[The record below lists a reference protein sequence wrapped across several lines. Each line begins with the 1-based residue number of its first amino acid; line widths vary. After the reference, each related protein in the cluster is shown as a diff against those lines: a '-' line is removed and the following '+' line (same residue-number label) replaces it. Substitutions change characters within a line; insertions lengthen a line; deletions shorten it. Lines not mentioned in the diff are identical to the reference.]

1 MAGAAARTWVA
12 LLYSIVLAPKRRV
25 IMADLRE
32 LARELGYAA
41 PRTLLAS
48 GNLIFEAEAEDA
60 RGIEARLE
68 PAFAERFGRAIE
80 IIVRDGA
87 EWERLVDGNPFP
99 EAAERAPSRV
109 WARVMRAPVDA
120 GLLERLEPYRAA
132 EEKVAVVGGDLWVFL
147 PDGAAGSRLA
157 SAMTPART
165 GGAGTFRNWN
175 TLRKI
180 AAALDG

>member
-1 MAGAAARTWVA
+1 MRTWVA
-12 LLYSIVLAPKRRV
+12 LLHSIVLAPKRRV
-25 IMADLRE
+25 IMAELRE
-32 LARELGYAA
+32 LAQALGLVA

-48 GNLIFEAEAEDA
+48 GNLIFEAEAADA
-60 RGIEARLE
+60 RAVEARLE

-87 EWERLVDGNPFP
+87 AWDRLVRGNPFP
-99 EAAERAPSRV
+99 EEAERMPSRV
-109 WARVMRAPVDA
+109 SARVMREPVDD
-120 GLLERLEPYRAA
+120 GLVGRLEPYRA
-132 EEKVAVVGGDLWVFL
+132 EGEKVAVVGGDLWVFL
-147 PDGAAGSRLA
+147 PDGVAGSRLA

-180 AAALDG
+180 GAAVGG

>member
-1 MAGAAARTWVA
+1 MRTWVA

-25 IMADLRE
+25 IMAELRA
-32 LARELGYAA
+32 LALELGYAA

-60 RGIEARLE
+60 RDVEARLE
-68 PAFAERFGRAIE
+68 PAFAARFGRPIE

-87 EWERLVDGNPFP
+87 EWGRLVDGNPFP
-99 EAAERAPSRV
+99 AEAERMPSRV

-120 GLLERLEPYRAA
+120 GLVERLEPFRAG
-132 EEKVAVVGGDLWVFL
+132 EERVAVVGGDLWVCL
-147 PDGAAGSRLA
+147 PNGVAGSRLA

-180 AAALDG
+180 EGALAG

>member
-1 MAGAAARTWVA
+1 MRTWVA

-25 IMADLRE
+25 IMAELRDL
-32 LARELGYAA
+32 ALGLGFAA

-60 RGIEARLE
+60 RAVEARLE
-68 PAFAERFGRAIE
+68 PAFAERFGRRIE

-87 EWERLVDGNPFP
+87 EWGRLIRGNPFP
-99 EAAERAPSRV
+99 AEAERVPSRV

-120 GLLERLEPYRAA
+120 GLVERLEPYRAA
-132 EEKVAVVGGDLWVFL
+132 ADRVAVVGGDLWVFL
-147 PDGAAGSRLA
+147 PDGVAGSRLA

-180 AAALDG
+180 GAAVGG

>member
-1 MAGAAARTWVA
+1 MRTWVA
-12 LLYSIVLAPKRRV
+12 LLYSVVLGPKRRV
-25 IMADLRE
+25 VMAELRA
-32 LARELGYAA
+32 LATELGFAA
-41 PRTLLAS
+41 PRTLVAS

-60 RGIEARLE
+60 RAVEARLE
-68 PAFAERFGRAIE
+68 PAFAARFGKPVE

-87 EWERLVDGNPFP
+87 AWERLIRGNPFA
-99 EAAERAPSRV
+99 EEAERLPSRV

-120 GLLERLEPYRAA
+120 GLAARLEPYRTAG
-132 EEKVAVVGGDLWVFL
+132 ERVAVVGGDLWVFL
-147 PDGAAGSRLA
+147 PEGVAGSRLA

-180 AAALDG
+180 EAALTG